1 MSKNFLNLM
10 REFEGVFGND
20 VFPTY
25 NNLRLRYTP
34 LDRERSGFENNLP
47 PTNVFEDDWVYK
59 FEIVTP
65 GLTKEDISIDIK
77 GETLTFKASK
87 EVNKTDKG
95 GYITKEYHY
104 NKFDRSFEIPTNVVS
119 EEIYAKTE
127 NGITT
132 IFLPKEKPTK
142 TKSYKRKVNID

>member
-34 LDRERSGFENNLP
+34 LNKERSGFENNLP
-47 PTNVFEDDWVYK
+47 PTNVFEDEWVYK
-59 FEIVTP
+59 FEIITP
-65 GLTKEDISIDIK
+65 GLTKEDLSIDIK
-77 GETLTFKASK
+77 GETLTFKGDRK
-87 EVNKTDKG
+87 FEKTEKG
-95 GYITKEYHY
+95 DYLTKEYHY
-104 NKFDRSFEIPTNVVS
+104 NKFERSFEIPSNVVS